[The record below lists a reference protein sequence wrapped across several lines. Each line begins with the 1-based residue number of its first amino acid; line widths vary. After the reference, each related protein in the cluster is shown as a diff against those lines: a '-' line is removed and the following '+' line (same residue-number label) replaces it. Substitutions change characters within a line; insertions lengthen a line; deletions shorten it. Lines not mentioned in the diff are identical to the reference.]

1 MPTHHLTEAERQGF
15 ARFGD
20 TPSADQ
26 LARYFHLD
34 ETDRTLITGL
44 RGDHNRL
51 GFAVMLTGVR
61 FLGAFPSG
69 RDAVPAVV
77 LHTLCDQLDLTA
89 PVSLELYFA
98 NRQRIRHLA
107 VIRAHLGLTDF
118 GENAGARFRLLRW
131 LFTLC
136 SHLAGQEPADHS
148 GQGPGRTRPHRQNAA
163 WSAHHRRTGLPP
175 PHPRAVEPAGAAS
188 QTRPPPPSRRPR
200 RDPKPSAPRTGGAAR
215 IPRVGP
221 ERHHPLERHLHAGSP
236 APARGKRNARSSRR
250 RRQALPHPLASH
262 QCPRPL
268 RVRPA

>member
-20 TPSADQ
+20 TPSPDQ

-136 SHLAGQEPADHS
+136 WS
-148 GQGPGRTRPHRQNAA
+148 GDDRPGPLITR
-163 WSAHHRRTGLPP
+163 
-175 PHPRAVEPAGAAS
+175 AAS
-188 QTRPPPPSRRPR
+188 WLIANKVLLPGISVI
-200 RDPKPSAPRTGGAAR
+200 DCASAR
-215 IPRVGP
+215 
-221 ERHHPLERHLHAGSP
+221 LSP
-236 APARGKRNARSSRR
+236 A
-250 RRQALPHPLASH
+250 
-262 QCPRPL
+262 
-268 RVRPA
+268 VI